1 MTNIS
6 GASTHRFLHAA
17 VAIWGA
23 GIILL
28 QIAIL
33 SVEENQF
40 LPGGTLLLVVSLAI
54 GVLFLLAPWLQRRGG
69 YLVLLLTALWW
80 LAVIW
85 FRRDESSSFV
95 WGLLWGVAAYAIPA
109 ALLLLFSRAGQ
120 SPSLVWL
127 AAVVA
132 YLLLVL
138 VLGVTL
144 GASSGG
150 SPSVAPSSV
159 PPTVLATS
167 AGSPR
172 LHRTLRIHSVTRGG
186 GSAVHFSDSHSF
198 C

>member
-1 MTNIS
+1 MKNIS
-6 GASTHRFLHAA
+6 GASTHRFLDAA

-28 QIAIL
+28 QVAIL

-40 LPGGTLLLVVSLAI
+40 LPGGTLILVVSLAI

-69 YLVLLLTALWW
+69 YLVLLLTVLWW

-95 WGLLWGVAAYAIPA
+95 WGLLWGAAAYALPA

-120 SPSLVWL
+120 SPRLVWL

-150 SPSVAPSSV
+150 GPSVAPPSA
-159 PPTVLATS
+159 PPTILANS
-167 AGSPR
+167 LVFPR
-172 LHRTLRIHSVTRGG
+172 LHRTVRIRSVTGGG
-186 GSAVHFSDSHSF
+186 GSAVRLPDSRPL